1 VTENLKRRVLIV
13 DDDESQ
19 RSAMSLLLSGW
30 GYEALAA
37 VDGRDALAKLADFDA
52 DAIITDLNM
61 PNLDGTGL
69 LAELQ
74 KTPAPPPTI
83 VLTAFGSVEKA
94 VEVVRESGAFWY
106 LEKPVQARVLHTIL
120 ERAVAQAK
128 LAQHSQRLERQL
140 SARGELGGL
149 VAQSAAMRR
158 VFAQLEQ
165 AAPTKATILIGGET
179 GTGKE
184 VASRAIHDLSTRRSG
199 PFLAMNCAALPDTL
213 IESELFGHEKGAFTG
228 AAERRAGYF
237 ELANTGTLLLDEIGE
252 MPISTQAKL
261 LRVLEDRKIRR
272 LGGAREI
279 EVDVRIVAAT
289 NRDLREGIAKG
300 TFREDLYFRLNVFEV
315 HLPPLRERR
324 EDIPLITRSL
334 IESLNRKHEC
344 RVTDIAPDV
353 EALFAEYPWGGN
365 VRELRNVLERAVILA
380 GEGVIQRGHLPSGFA
395 GLPGH
400 LVESASGEVTLRPGV
415 TVDEA
420 ERKLILMTL
429 KHTGGNRAR
438 AAELLGLSVKTLFNK
453 LKLYNEPGETQ
464 E

>member
-1 VTENLKRRVLIV
+1 VTENEKRRVLIV

-19 RSAMSLLLSGW
+19 RSAMSHLLTSW

-37 VDGRDALAKLADFDA
+37 IDGRDALVKLTDFDA

-61 PNLDGTGL
+61 PNLDGAGL

-74 KTPAPPPTI
+74 KTSAPPPTI

-94 VEVVRESGAFWY
+94 VEVVRESGAYWY
-106 LEKPVQARVLHTIL
+106 LEKPAQPRVLRTIL
-120 ERAVAQAK
+120 DRA
-128 LAQHSQRLERQL
+128 LAQSGLARHSQRLERQL

-149 VAQSAAMRR
+149 IAQSAAMRR
-158 VFAQLEQ
+158 VFTQLEQ

-184 VASRAIHDLSTRRSG
+184 VASRAIHDLSSRRAG

-213 IESELFGHEKGAFTG
+213 IESELFGHERGAFTG

-252 MPISTQAKL
+252 MPIGTQAKL

-324 EDIPLITRSL
+324 EDIPLIARAL

-380 GEGVIQRGHLPSGFA
+380 GEGMIQRTHLPAGFA

-400 LVESASGEVTLRPGV
+400 LVENASGEVTLRPGV

-429 KHTGGNRAR
+429 KHTSGNRAR

-453 LKLYNEPGETQ
+453 LKLYNEPSEA
-464 E
+464 EE

>member
-1 VTENLKRRVLIV
+1 VTDNAKRRVLIV

-19 RSAMSLLLSGW
+19 RSAMTHLLSGW

-37 VDGRDALAKLADFDA
+37 IDGRDALAKLSDFDA

-74 KTPAPPPTI
+74 KTAAPPPTI

-94 VEVVRESGAFWY
+94 VEVVRESGAYWY

-120 ERAVAQAK
+120 ERALAQAT

-184 VASRAIHDLSTRRSG
+184 VASRAIHDLSPRRSG

-237 ELANTGTLLLDEIGE
+237 ELANGGTLLLDEIGE
-252 MPISTQAKL
+252 MPIGTQAKL

-289 NRDLREGIAKG
+289 NRDLREGISKG

-324 EDIPLITRSL
+324 EDTPLITRSL
-334 IESLNRKHEC
+334 IEGLNRKHEC

-380 GEGVIQRGHLPSGFA
+380 GEGIIQRSHLPSGFA

-400 LVESASGEVTLRPGV
+400 LVETASGEVTLRPGV

-429 KHTGGNRAR
+429 KHTNNNRAR

-453 LKLYNEPGETQ
+453 LKLYNEPGEPQ